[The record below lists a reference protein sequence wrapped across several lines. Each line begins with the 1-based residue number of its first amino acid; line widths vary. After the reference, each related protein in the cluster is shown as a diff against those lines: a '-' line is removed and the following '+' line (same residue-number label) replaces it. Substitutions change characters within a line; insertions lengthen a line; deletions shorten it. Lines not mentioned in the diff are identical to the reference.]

1 MRLLCGLL
9 LLSALSGCHLSHL
22 TAGQYDLLSRRQPIA
37 DVLADANTRADLRR
51 QLERVLEARAFAV
64 RALHLPDN
72 DSYRDYADLERPY
85 AVWNV
90 FATPEFS
97 MTGKTWCYPFSGCVA
112 YRGYFDE
119 ARARADAE
127 DLKAEGWDVHVGG
140 VPAYSTLGW
149 FDDPVLST
157 MLSWDDDRLVETL
170 FHELAHQQLY
180 VEGDTAFNES
190 FASFV
195 GEEGLR
201 QYRAARGEPP
211 PDTQAAS
218 REDRFL
224 QLLLAAR
231 ARLEAIYAQPL
242 NHEAMRAAKQ
252 AEFVRLRAD
261 YAGLKKDWNGYAGY
275 DGWFVGE
282 LNNAKLLPIGLYNQR
297 VPEFTALFR
306 EAGDDWRLFY
316 EKAKMLGVRN

>member
-9 LLSALSGCHLSHL
+9 LLSVLSGCHLSHL

-112 YRGYFDE
+112 YLGYFDE
-119 ARARADAE
+119 ARARADAK
-127 DLKAEGWDVHVGG
+127 DLKAEGWDVHVAG

-224 QLLLAAR
+224 PLLLAAR

-252 AEFVRLRAD
+252 ATFAQLRAD
-261 YAGLKKDWNGYAGY
+261 YAALKKSWNGYAGY

-282 LNNAKLLPIGLYNQR
+282 LNNAKLLPVGLYNQR
-297 VPEFTALFR
+297 VPEFAALFR
-306 EAGDDWRLFY
+306 AVGGDWRLFY
-316 EKAKMLGVRN
+316 DKATTLAKD

>member
-1 MRLLCGLL
+1 MRLLPGLL
-9 LLSALSGCHLSHL
+9 LLSVLSGCHLSHL
-22 TAGQYDLLSRRQPIA
+22 TAGQYDLLSRRHPIA

-127 DLKAEGWDVHVGG
+127 DLKAEGWDVHVAG

-201 QYRAARGEPP
+201 QYRAAHGKPP
-211 PDTQAAS
+211 PDTQSAS

-252 AEFVRLRAD
+252 ATFTQLRGD
-261 YAGLKKDWNGYAGY
+261 YAALKKSWNGYAGY

-282 LNNAKLLPIGLYNQR
+282 LNNAKLLPVGLYNQR
-297 VPEFTALFR
+297 VPEFAALFR
-306 EAGDDWRLFY
+306 AVGGDWRLFY
-316 EKAKMLGVRN
+316 DKATTLAKD

>member
-1 MRLLCGLL
+1 MRILPGLL

-22 TAGQYDLLSRRQPIA
+22 TTGQYDLLSRRQPITG
-37 DVLADANTRADLRR
+37 VLADPRTGADLRR

-64 RALHLPDN
+64 RTLHLPDN
-72 DSYRDYADLERPY
+72 DSYSDYADLERPY

-97 MTGKTWCYPFSGCVA
+97 MAGKTWCYPFSGCVA

-119 ARARADAE
+119 ARARDHAA
-127 DLKAEGWDVHVGG
+127 DLKADGWDVHVGG

-149 FDDPVLST
+149 FDDPVLNT
-157 MLSWDDDRLVETL
+157 MLYGDEDRLTETL

-211 PDTQAAS
+211 PDTKAAS
-218 REDRFL
+218 RERQFL
-224 QLLLAAR
+224 ELLLAAR

-252 AEFVRLRAD
+252 AEFSRLRTD
-261 YAGLKKDWNGYAGY
+261 YAALKKSWNGYAGY
-275 DGWFVGE
+275 DGWFAGE
-282 LNNAKLLPIGLYNQR
+282 LNNAKLLPVGLYNQR
-297 VPEFTALFR
+297 VPEFAELFR
-306 EAGDDWRLFY
+306 AVGGDWRLFY
-316 EKAKMLGVRN
+316 EKAPTLAKE